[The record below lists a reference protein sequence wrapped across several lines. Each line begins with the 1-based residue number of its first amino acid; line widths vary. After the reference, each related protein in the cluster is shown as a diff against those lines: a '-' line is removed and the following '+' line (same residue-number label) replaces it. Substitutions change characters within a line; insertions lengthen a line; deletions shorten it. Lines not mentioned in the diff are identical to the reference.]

1 MFSQPD
7 LLSSEKTLPIPP
19 QTANPVASDRKAVP
33 DPLAPQPPAPI
44 RSTIASVCI
53 VATCTSSLMM
63 SIALGPPV
71 SVLLPYADKD
81 LHIQKEDLQWIINA
95 YSISSA
101 CFLLLCG
108 RLADL
113 YGRKRVWLAGYFI
126 LTVFTV
132 GAGFAQSG
140 MVLDILRGIQGLGSA
155 ALIPAS
161 VGILAKAFP
170 PGPSRPIAF
179 STYSAGAAIGGVL
192 SYTSGSVLTQSTT
205 PTWRSPMFLFAGV
218 SFAWMMLGLFA
229 FEEDEPST
237 EEDKR
242 VDWIGAALITAGLVL
257 IVFVLSDLPDRARG
271 LEESSLASCSVL
283 LFISWQYYLERRL
296 ENPDLPRTRWTAP
309 PLMKPSMWTRAHG
322 RFAVMQIIACV
333 SSAAFACWSVW
344 VQLYYQTYLNLTPI
358 QTMPRMLPLFVAGIA
373 ASVVIALTIMR
384 VTVVY
389 LVATG
394 TLMTACADVLIA
406 VIKPERTILGVLLP
420 LNVSGRVRRGPHVH
434 CWNAMGTAI
443 GVSVSTIVFDGVLGA
458 QSSRLGV
465 AVDANGDNAPL
476 SAQLRAYKAAMWTGC
491 SFGLLG
497 TILCVVFLR
506 GVGIVG
512 ESGQD
517 LSAHRNPEDG
527 GLADTNGASS
537 SSGLAGGTYRW
548 TNDAPDNEVNS
559 NREGPGDVCKPTL
572 ELDAVGK
579 EDVGAGREEVT
590 RIAII
595 VEAKA
600 GDETAK
606 EQRKE
611 HDRNSVTVLHPC

>member
-1 MFSQPD
+1 MFSKPD
-7 LLSSEKTLPIPP
+7 LLSSEKTLPISRE
-19 QTANPVASDRKAVP
+19 TVNPVASDRKAVP
-33 DPLAPQPPAPI
+33 DPLAPHVQPPAPMH
-44 RSTIASVCI
+44 STIASVCI
-53 VATCTSSLMM
+53 VAACTSSLMM

-81 LHIQKEDLQWIINA
+81 LHIQKENLQWIVNA

-113 YGRKRVWLAGYFI
+113 YGPKRVWLAGYFV

-132 GAGFAQSG
+132 GAGFAQYMPTAG
-140 MVLDILRGIQGLGSA
+140 ITLDILRGIQGLGSA

-179 STYSAGAAIGGVL
+179 SIYSAGAAIGGVL
-192 SYTSGSVLTQSTT
+192 SYTSGSVLTQLTK

-229 FEEDEPST
+229 FEEDKPST

-257 IVFVLSDLPDRARG
+257 IVFVLSDLPSARKG
-271 LEESSLASCSVL
+271 WKSPYIISLFVVGVLFVL

-322 RFAVMQIIACV
+322 RFAVMQTIACV

-344 VQLYYQTYLNLTPI
+344 VQLYYQTYLDLTPI
-358 QTMPRMLPLFVAGIA
+358 QTMPRMLPLFVGGIA
-373 ASVVIALTIMR
+373 ASVVIALTIGR
-384 VTVVY
+384 VAIVY

-394 TLMTACADVLIA
+394 TLMTACADILIA
-406 VIKPERTILGVLLP
+406 VINPSASFWAFCFPSTFLVALGVDLTFTAGTLF
-420 LNVSGRVRRGPHVH
+420 VAKASHPHEQSV
-434 CWNAMGTAI
+434 AGALFQAMTQMGTAI
-443 GVSVSTIVFDGVLGA
+443 GVSVSTIVFNGVLRA
-458 QSSRLGV
+458 QSSRLSV
-465 AVDANGDNAPL
+465 TLEAQGDNAPP

-517 LSAHRNPEDG
+517 LLAHRNPEDG
-527 GLADTNGASS
+527 GLADTNGKLKTENYSPS
-537 SSGLAGGTYRW
+537 
-548 TNDAPDNEVNS
+548 
-559 NREGPGDVCKPTL
+559 
-572 ELDAVGK
+572 
-579 EDVGAGREEVT
+579 
-590 RIAII
+590 
-595 VEAKA
+595 
-600 GDETAK
+600 
-606 EQRKE
+606 
-611 HDRNSVTVLHPC
+611 

>member
-1 MFSQPD
+1 MFSKPD
-7 LLSSEKTLPIPP
+7 LLSSEKTLPIS
-19 QTANPVASDRKAVP
+19 QETANPVASDRKAVP
-33 DPLAPQPPAPI
+33 DPLAQPPAPI

-53 VATCTSSLMM
+53 VAACTSSLMM

-81 LHIQKEDLQWIINA
+81 LHIQKENLQWIINA

-113 YGRKRVWLAGYFI
+113 YGRKRVWLAGYFV

-140 MVLDILRGIQGLGSA
+140 MMLDILRGIQGLGSA

-192 SYTSGSVLTQSTT
+192 SYTSGSVLTQSTK

-229 FEEDEPST
+229 FEKDEPST

-257 IVFVLSDLPDRARG
+257 IVFVLSDLPTARKG
-271 LEESSLASCSVL
+271 WKDPYIIPLFVVGVLLVL

-333 SSAAFACWSVW
+333 SSAAFGCWSVW

-358 QTMPRMLPLFVAGIA
+358 QTMPRMLPLFFAGIA
-373 ASVVIALTIMR
+373 ASVVIALTVMR

-394 TLMTACADVLIA
+394 TLMTACADILIA
-406 VIKPERTILGVLLP
+406 VINPSASFWAFCFPSTFLVALGVDLTFTAGTLF
-420 LNVSGRVRRGPHVH
+420 VAKASHPHEQSV
-434 CWNAMGTAI
+434 AGALFQAMTQMGTAI

-465 AVDANGDNAPL
+465 ALDAHGDNAPL
-476 SAQLRAYKAAMWTGC
+476 VAQLKAYKAAMWTGC

-517 LSAHRNPEDG
+517 LPAYRNPEDG
-527 GLADTNGASS
+527 GLADTNVFK
-537 SSGLAGGTYRW
+537 RH
-548 TNDAPDNEVNS
+548 DPQ
-559 NREGPGDVCKPTL
+559 PG
-572 ELDAVGK
+572 
-579 EDVGAGREEVT
+579 EEF
-590 RIAII
+590 
-595 VEAKA
+595 A
-600 GDETAK
+600 GDI
-606 EQRKE
+606 
-611 HDRNSVTVLHPC
+611 VPL